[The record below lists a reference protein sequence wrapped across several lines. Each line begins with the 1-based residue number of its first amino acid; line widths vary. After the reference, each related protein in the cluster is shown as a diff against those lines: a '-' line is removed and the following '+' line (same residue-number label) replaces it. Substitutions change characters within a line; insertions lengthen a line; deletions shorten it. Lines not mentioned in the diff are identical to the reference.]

1 MTDQIN
7 DNEDYIPPLTGNGKN
22 EKDRGKINVTGRSK
36 NKKLMILL
44 ALFSI
49 FFIVLL
55 ILSYILFNGSSEDT
69 SYEIKK
75 DEALNVG
82 GDYNNK
88 SSINSTMAD
97 ILRQEEQKKQ
107 EEENRKRKKEEEEL
121 KRIAEEEA
129 ERQKRLQEAELLA
142 KKNGNSAD
150 GDNGTGYSNSND
162 KQPTPA
168 DRKLSGETLVVI
180 SSSNESKENSS
191 ADSSLND
198 TLRGEEFEN
207 GKISQLED
215 LKFLL
220 SRGTLLPCVLKTKI
234 VTDYPS
240 VPICILTKDI
250 YSSNGDVLLMRAG
263 TTFMGE
269 QKKVIKQGKARV
281 FVNWTT
287 AQDGKVRI
295 KIDSL
300 GTDTLGASG
309 APAWVDTHFWERF
322 GGAIMLSF
330 VDDAF
335 KTVSNNLSKSDNR
348 ISYDSTTDSMNNMA
362 SIALEN
368 TINIPPTAY
377 INQGTM
383 LYILVPRDVDFRDIY
398 RTVRK

>member
-1 MTDQIN
+1 MTSNDQIN
-7 DNEDYIPPLTGNGKN
+7 DNEDYIPPLTGK
-22 EKDRGKINVTGRSK
+22 EVKDRGKINVTGRSK
-36 NKKLMILL
+36 NKKVMMLVVLL
-44 ALFSI
+44 SI

-55 ILSYILFNGSSEDT
+55 ILSSILFRTSEDS
-69 SYEIKK
+69 SYETKK
-75 DEALNVG
+75 DEALNIG

-88 SSINSTMAD
+88 SSINSTMAE
-97 ILRQEEQKKQ
+97 ILRQEEQRKQ
-107 EEENRKRKKEEEEL
+107 EEADRKRKLEEAEL
-121 KRIAEEEA
+121 KRKAEEEA
-129 ERQKRLQEAELLA
+129 QRQKLLKEAELLA
-142 KKNGNSAD
+142 EKNSNSD
-150 GDNGTGYSNSND
+150 SPNGSTGSGISND
-162 KQPTPA
+162 KQQTPA
-168 DRKLSGETLVVI
+168 DRKLLGETLVVI
-180 SSSNESKENSS
+180 SSGNESRESS
-191 ADSSLND
+191 SSDSSLND

-207 GKISQLED
+207 GSISQLED

-250 YSSNGDVLLMRAG
+250 YSSNGDVLLLRAG

-287 AQDGKVRI
+287 AQDGKIRI

>member
-1 MTDQIN
+1 MTSNDQIN
-7 DNEDYIPPLTGNGKN
+7 DNEDYIPPLTGK
-22 EKDRGKINVTGRSK
+22 EVKDRGKINVTGRSK
-36 NKKLMILL
+36 NKKVMMLVVLL
-44 ALFSI
+44 SI

-55 ILSYILFNGSSEDT
+55 ILSSILFRTSEDS
-69 SYEIKK
+69 SYETKK
-75 DEALNVG
+75 DEALNIG

-88 SSINSTMAD
+88 SSINSTMAE
-97 ILRQEEQKKQ
+97 ILRQEEQRKQ
-107 EEENRKRKKEEEEL
+107 EEADRKRKLEEAEL
-121 KRIAEEEA
+121 KRKAEEEA
-129 ERQKRLQEAELLA
+129 QRQKLLKEAELLA
-142 KKNGNSAD
+142 EKNSNSD
-150 GDNGTGYSNSND
+150 SPNGSTGSGISND
-162 KQPTPA
+162 KQQTPA
-168 DRKLSGETLVVI
+168 DRKLLGETLVVI
-180 SSSNESKENSS
+180 SSGNESKESS
-191 ADSSLND
+191 SSDSSLND

-207 GKISQLED
+207 GSISQLED

-250 YSSNGDVLLMRAG
+250 YSSNGDVLLLRAG

-287 AQDGKVRI
+287 AQDGKIRI

>member
-1 MTDQIN
+1 MTSNDQIN
-7 DNEDYIPPLTGNGKN
+7 DNEDYIPPLTGKEG
-22 EKDRGKINVTGRSK
+22 KDRGKINVTGRSK
-36 NKKLMILL
+36 NKKLMMLL
-44 ALFSI
+44 VLFSI
-49 FFIVLL
+49 FFIMLL
-55 ILSYILFNGSSEDT
+55 ILSSILFRSSEDS
-69 SYEIKK
+69 SYETKK

-88 SSINSTMAD
+88 SSINSTMAE
-97 ILRQEEQKKQ
+97 IIRQEEQKKQ
-107 EEENRKRKKEEEEL
+107 EEADRKRKQEEAEL

-129 ERQKRLQEAELLA
+129 QRQKLLQEAELLA
-142 KKNGNSAD
+142 EKNGNLSSSSYSSN
-150 GDNGTGYSNSND
+150 GDNSND
-162 KQPTPA
+162 KQQHPA
-168 DRKLSGETLVVI
+168 DRKLLGETLVVI
-180 SSSNESKENSS
+180 SSGSESKESS
-191 ADSSLND
+191 STDSSLND
-198 TLRGEEFEN
+198 SLKGEDFEN
-207 GKISQLED
+207 GSISQLED

-240 VPICILTKDI
+240 VPVCILTKDI
-250 YSSNGDVLLMRAG
+250 YSSNGDVLLLRAG

-281 FVNWTT
+281 FVNWTI